1 MAISRCR
8 PLPSIVIC
16 HAQWLWHRPVDHSAG
31 PSAHLTN
38 RRRCPESTPEARKT
52 SITSPSAIFF
62 GLGSRYPSPDRH
74 LSPSSMRTSQP
85 YMAWKLTAPPK
96 MDSFSWA
103 YSNMTMSMCLI
114 FLPKTAR
121 DRRQHDMEANF
132 WTAPTAWFQGGN
144 GPNSR
149 GLTLPLSDFLLVLC
163 GRILLD
169 LFRAPDT
176 SWKTTLKALGVKP
189 QFSQQFFM
197 GDLTELMMPKL
208 CYKFS

>member
-1 MAISRCR
+1 MNNEIVQSILSTYTVLRTYLQVLNSRRVVWLFAILREILNVWLYYVTFVCCLMAISRCR

-85 YMAWKLTAPPK
+85 YMACKLTVPP
-96 MDSFSWA
+96 W
-103 YSNMTMSMCLI
+103 NG
-114 FLPKTAR
+114 FLQQASVLKVVQKR
-121 DRRQHDMEANF
+121 SRVS
-132 WTAPTAWFQGGN
+132 PTI
-144 GPNSR
+144 R
-149 GLTLPLSDFLLVLC
+149 GWVPPPQKFFFIWKWWVFVHSEWYFMW
-163 GRILLD
+163 
-169 LFRAPDT
+169 FRAT
-176 SWKTTLKALGVKP
+176 R
-189 QFSQQFFM
+189 
-197 GDLTELMMPKL
+197 E
-208 CYKFS
+208 